1 MKKLSTICTVM
12 FVIGMM
18 ASSGFAQECERDEQ
32 CTIEPLLMCL
42 AGNCVE
48 CILDDDCGE
57 NEMCDDAHNCVFGGP
72 TVQLDIKPGSCPS
85 PLNVRS
91 RGVLPVAIL
100 GAGAIDVTSID
111 PETVLITR
119 EGFDGA
125 VPVAPIRYSYDDVGT
140 PSGGAVCDCDDPG
153 EDDLDEDINADG
165 ITDLTLK
172 FSVPELVDG
181 LGLDEVDSG
190 GIIRL
195 TIMGESEDGTF
206 MGEDCVKIINKFKW
220 FDDILEKIKKP
231 KKPKNGDQ
239 E

>member
-12 FVIGMM
+12 FVMGMM
-18 ASSGFAQECERDEQ
+18 ANSGLAQVCTSDAECSP
-32 CTIEPLLMCL
+32 PLLCSEEL
-42 AGNCVE
+42 SQCVE
-48 CILDDDCGE
+48 CILDDDCGDSE
-57 NEMCDDAHNCVFGGP
+57 ICDDANECVYDGP

-100 GAGAIDVTSID
+100 GSDDTDVTSID
-111 PETVLITR
+111 PETILITR
-119 EGFDGA
+119 EGFEDV

-140 PSGGAVCDCDDPG
+140 PSEGDLCDCDHPG

-181 LGLDEVDSG
+181 LGLKDVASG
-190 GIIRL
+190 TIIPL
-195 TIMGESEDGTF
+195 TIVGESEDGTF
-206 MGEDCVKIINKFKW
+206 MGEDCVKIINNFKW
-220 FDDILEKIKKP
+220 LDYILQKIKKP